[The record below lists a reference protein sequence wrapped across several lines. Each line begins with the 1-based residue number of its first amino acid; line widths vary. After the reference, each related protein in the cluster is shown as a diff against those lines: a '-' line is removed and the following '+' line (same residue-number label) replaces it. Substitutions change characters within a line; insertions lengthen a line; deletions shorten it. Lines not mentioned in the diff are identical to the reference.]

1 MAGNQEKP
9 GQACDSCRFR
19 KVKCDRGQ
27 PCKNCHAGDLRCQ
40 YLHSIRRKGPKEGQG
55 RRQSQLRRGLVDF
68 GKSSFPVTTRNA
80 APLQRRGGSSRSP
93 ESHPPTPTRVITQ
106 HDTLNTAPPLI
117 DQLPERAGQS
127 RLLSVSL
134 IAHIHLF
141 LNALFPIMPV
151 IDGVELLADAARLEE
166 LAPSRYALIL
176 ALCAATRM
184 QFRMDNAPVGEEGPE
199 VNVPLEPQ
207 LTGDMLI
214 RLAETS
220 LRQYNVIDDSTLDS
234 TLTSF
239 FLFASY
245 GSLNNSRHA
254 WFYLNQSISLAQSL
268 DITRET
274 GYHDLPHIE
283 REKRRRVFWLLFV
296 TERTFALQHRRS
308 VMLRSSITKPGIID
322 SDCPIVMNDFINHI
336 RLFESL
342 PSSLY
347 EWQSTSDSDPLEH
360 LSLVYTINDSLC
372 TVQADQ
378 SVIPSQRFDTVIT
391 QQWLRISMW
400 RLAVGKKPLP
410 SVYNFGLLFPPSLPI
425 DAGKIIM
432 SALGSVGPKSKDC
445 HGIGMEQKL
454 FDVGVSLADS
464 AMLPSW
470 SSSSFEI
477 GPRDLLCVVIEA
489 LSTARGCQSHLLPT
503 LLGYSE
509 SVLGVTDPSPHID
522 FILEMP
528 QETETA
534 IQTAIVEDVS
544 EEVNEQVNSLTW
556 LSGDELDLLDMST
569 PLGTWD
575 DIEL

>member
-106 HDTLNTAPPLI
+106 HDTLNTASPLI
-117 DQLPERAGQS
+117 DQPPERAGQS

-445 HGIGMEQKL
+445 HGIGM
-454 FDVGVSLADS
+454 
-464 AMLPSW
+464 
-470 SSSSFEI
+470 
-477 GPRDLLCVVIEA
+477 
-489 LSTARGCQSHLLPT
+489 
-503 LLGYSE
+503 
-509 SVLGVTDPSPHID
+509 
-522 FILEMP
+522 
-528 QETETA
+528 
-534 IQTAIVEDVS
+534 VS
-544 EEVNEQVNSLTW
+544 ETLSL
-556 LSGDELDLLDMST
+556 LS
-569 PLGTWD
+569 
-575 DIEL
+575 

>member
-106 HDTLNTAPPLI
+106 HDTLNTASPLI

-410 SVYNFGLLFPPSLPI
+410 SVYDFGLLFPPSLPI

-544 EEVNEQVNSLTW
+544 EEFNEQVNSSTW